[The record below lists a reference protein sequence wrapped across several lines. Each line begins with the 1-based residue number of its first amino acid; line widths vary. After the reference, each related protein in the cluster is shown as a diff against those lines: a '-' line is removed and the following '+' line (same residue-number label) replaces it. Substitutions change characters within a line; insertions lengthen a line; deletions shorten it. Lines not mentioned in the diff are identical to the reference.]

1 MLLRFR
7 VALLAVVALIGGCA
21 AGPAD
26 PVDVAAELA
35 EDLSAIPGAMPVEP
49 HLMSMTVDMS
59 PDATDEQVRD
69 AAHRVVRLAGDAD
82 YLGTVDL
89 ARPGPDA
96 GASDSIRERTWTVRL
111 HPPESAE
118 DPDALTDILAIERL
132 GGVRGITVIDGW
144 PYVTIDSIEQ
154 FSDRFHGIRDLALFR
169 DGGTY
174 TLFSDEHLRIVHVP
188 SRTSTE
194 AIDVIIGIARDHPDA
209 EVLLEAMTDGPQWPK
224 LWVARLT
231 PDEVADIDR
240 LLRDPGLADADV
252 EGHPLD
258 YQLTTVGDDGP
269 VYTEGTF
276 GDVPH

>member
-1 MLLRFR
+1 MVLRFR
-7 VALLAVVALIGGCA
+7 FAVLAVVALIGGCA
-21 AGPAD
+21 AVPAD

-35 EDLSAIPGAMPVEP
+35 EDLSAIPGATPVEP
-49 HLMSMTVDMS
+49 DLMSMTVDMS
-59 PDATDEQVRD
+59 ADATDEQVRD
-69 AAHRVVRLAGDAD
+69 AAQQVVRLAADAD
-82 YLGTVDL
+82 YGGTVDL

-96 GASDSIRERTWTVRL
+96 GAADSIRERTWTVRL
-111 HPPESAE
+111 HPTESAE
-118 DPDALTDILAIERL
+118 DPDALPDILAIERL

-154 FSDRFHGIRDLALFR
+154 FSDRFHGIRDLSLFR

-194 AIDVIIGIARDHPDA
+194 AIEVIIGIARDHPDA
-209 EVLLEAMTDGPQWPK
+209 EVLLEAMTNGPQWPK

-252 EGHPLD
+252 EGYPLD
-258 YQLTTVGDDGP
+258 YQLTTVGDAGP